1 MMKKICAGCL
11 LVCLCLLLTA
21 GCTGTADNRTAA
33 TATTI
38 PSPSALPVSFN
49 ETPIQYADVNGIS
62 LAYREFGSGEPLL
75 LITGFSEVM
84 EDWNETF
91 VGILARQYHVYIYD
105 HRAMG
110 HSGDKDAPYT
120 IPQLADDAAGL
131 MDALGYESMN
141 VYGVSMGS
149 SVSQQLVIDHPEK
162 VRKLILSS
170 STYSIG
176 LNETKT
182 LYDTLVACAGNTSL
196 PVGLQKEASANL
208 AWNGTYDGLSGIT
221 KDVML
226 IVGTADEVTP
236 DAVSVRMAGQI
247 QGSWLVRFKG
257 IPHAGSSYAPE
268 EYGRTVLTFLDMN
281 ETPA

>member
-1 MMKKICAGCL
+1 MMKKLCTVCL
-11 LVCLCLLLTA
+11 LVCLLLLTA
-21 GCTGTADNRTAA
+21 GCTGTGGNETAA
-33 TATTI
+33 TPTAT

-49 ETPIQYADVNGIS
+49 ETPIQYADVNGVS

-91 VGILARQYHVYIYD
+91 VGILAGQYHVYIYD

-110 HSGDKDAPYT
+110 HSGDNDVPYT
-120 IPQLADDAAGL
+120 IPQLSDDAAGL

-170 STYSIG
+170 STYSVR

-208 AWNGTYDGLSGIT
+208 AWNGSYDGLPGIT

-226 IVGTADEVTP
+226 IIGTDDEVTP

-247 QGSWLVRFKG
+247 PGSWLVRFKD

-268 EYGRTVLTFLDMN
+268 EYGRTVLTFLGTN
-281 ETPA
+281 ETPT